1 MQILYQKPLK
11 YFNLILMTSTK
22 LNKLYLILIM
32 VFLIAILNFI
42 SFLSSFVLAQ
52 LPPGG
57 MKFNVDP
64 LLTISIIARE
74 IVLIFLGFFLLNKWF
89 KAEKR
94 FYSDLPFLMALT
106 TFILIVAKAYDLY
119 LYNLFGNYDFE
130 IYIATDPILIWY
142 AKIRWRLI
150 LANTVPMVGLLLSI
164 WMADYDKKYLYL
176 TLIIFISSWTIYIFV
191 VPTFGL
197 IKDIHVF
204 LLLPIILLSII
215 TYLFLYKYKRLP
227 EIHSLIISIAW
238 IAYLISSILRPFLMT
253 IGEPPWGFVWVSEL
267 MDLIIWCI
275 MTLGFV
281 IKPNYLKTK
290 I

>member
-57 MKFNVDP
+57 MEFNVDP

-74 IVLIFLGFFLLNKWF
+74 IVLIFLGFFLLNKWV

-119 LYNLFGNYDFE
+119 LYNLFGDYDFE

-142 AKIRWRLI
+142 AKIRWLVI

-176 TLIIFISSWTIYIFV
+176 TLIIFISSWTIYIVV

-227 EIHSLIISIAW
+227 EIHSLLISIAW

-253 IGEPPWGFVWVSEL
+253 IGEPPWGLVWVSEL

-281 IKPNYLKTK
+281 IKPNYSKTAK
-290 I
+290 

>member
-1 MQILYQKPLK
+1 MQILYQKTLK

-32 VFLIAILNFI
+32 VFIIAILNFI

-52 LPPGG
+52 SPPTG
-57 MKFNVDP
+57 MEFNVDP

-74 IVLIFLGFFLLNKWF
+74 IVLIFLGFFLLNKWL

-119 LYNLFGNYDFE
+119 LYNLFGDYDFE

-142 AKIRWRLI
+142 AKIRWLVI

-176 TLIIFISSWTIYIFV
+176 TLIIFISSWTIYIVV

-227 EIHSLIISIAW
+227 EIHSLLISIAW

-253 IGEPPWGFVWVSEL
+253 IGEPPWGLVWVSEL

-281 IKPNYLKTK
+281 IKPNYSKTAK
-290 I
+290 

>member
-32 VFLIAILNFI
+32 CFIIAILNLFR
-42 SFLSSFVLAQ
+42 FLSSFVLAQ

-57 MKFNVDP
+57 MEFNVDP
-64 LLTISIIARE
+64 LLAISIIARE
-74 IVLIFLGFFLLNKWF
+74 IVLVFLGFFLLNKWL
-89 KAEKR
+89 KSEKH
-94 FYSDLPFLMALT
+94 FFTDLPFLMALT

-119 LYNLFGNYDFE
+119 LFNLFGGYDFE
-130 IYIATDPILIWY
+130 IYIAIDPILIWY
-142 AKIRWRLI
+142 AKIRWLLI

-176 TLIIFISSWTIYIFV
+176 TLIIFISSWTIYIVV

-204 LLLPIILLSII
+204 LLLPIIILSIV

-253 IGEPPWGFVWVSEL
+253 IGEPPWGLVWVSEI

-281 IKPNYLKTK
+281 IKPQYHPSE
-290 I
+290 

>member
-57 MKFNVDP
+57 MEFNVDP

-74 IVLIFLGFFLLNKWF
+74 IVLIFLGFFLLNKWL
-89 KAEKR
+89 KSEKR
-94 FYSDLPFLMALT
+94 FFTDLPFLMALT

-119 LYNLFGNYDFE
+119 LYNLFGDYNFE
-130 IYIATDPILIWY
+130 IFIATDPILIWY
-142 AKIRWRLI
+142 AKIRWLLI

-176 TLIIFISSWTIYIFV
+176 TLIIFISSWTIYIVV

-253 IGEPPWGFVWVSEL
+253 IGEPPWGLVWVSEL

-281 IKPNYLKTK
+281 IKPNYLNTK

>member
-1 MQILYQKPLK
+1 
-11 YFNLILMTSTK
+11 MTSTK
-22 LNKLYLILIM
+22 LNKLYLILII

-57 MKFNVDP
+57 MEFNIDP

-74 IVLIFLGFFLLNKWF
+74 IVLIFLGFFLLKKWL
-89 KAEKR
+89 KSEKR
-94 FYSDLPFLMALT
+94 FFTDLPFLMALT

-119 LYNLFGNYDFE
+119 LYNLFGAYNFE

-142 AKIRWRLI
+142 AKIRWLLI

-176 TLIIFISSWTIYIFV
+176 TLIIFISSWTIYIVV

-197 IKDIHVF
+197 IKDIHIF

-238 IAYLISSILRPFLMT
+238 IAYLVSSILRPFLMT
-253 IGEPPWGFVWVSEL
+253 IGEPPWGLVWVSEL

-281 IKPNYLKTK
+281 IKPNYLNTK

>member
-1 MQILYQKPLK
+1 
-11 YFNLILMTSTK
+11 MTSTK

-32 VFLIAILNFI
+32 CFTIAILNLFR
-42 SFLSSFVLAQ
+42 FLSSFVLAQ

-57 MKFNVDP
+57 MEFNVDP
-64 LLTISIIARE
+64 LLAISIIARE
-74 IVLIFLGFFLLNKWF
+74 IVLVFLGFFLLNKWL
-89 KAEKR
+89 KSEKH
-94 FYSDLPFLMALT
+94 FFTDLPFLMALT

-119 LYNLFGNYDFE
+119 LFNLFGGYDFE
-130 IYIATDPILIWY
+130 IYIAIDPILIWY
-142 AKIRWRLI
+142 AKIRWLLI

-176 TLIIFISSWTIYIFV
+176 TLIIFISSWTIYIVV

-204 LLLPIILLSII
+204 LLLPIIILSIV

-253 IGEPPWGFVWVSEL
+253 IGEPPWGLVWVSEI

-281 IKPNYLKTK
+281 IKPQYHPSE
-290 I
+290 

>member
-32 VFLIAILNFI
+32 VFIIAILNFI
-42 SFLSSFVLAQ
+42 SFLSSFVLAH
-52 LPPGG
+52 LPPTG
-57 MKFNVDP
+57 MEFNVDP

-74 IVLIFLGFFLLNKWF
+74 IVLIFLGFFLLNKWL
-89 KAEKR
+89 KSEKR
-94 FYSDLPFLMALT
+94 FFTDLPFLMALT

-119 LYNLFGNYDFE
+119 LYNLFGDYNFE
-130 IYIATDPILIWY
+130 IYIATDPVLIWY
-142 AKIRWRLI
+142 AKIRWLVI

-176 TLIIFISSWTIYIFV
+176 TLIIFISSWTIYIVV

-253 IGEPPWGFVWVSEL
+253 IGEPPWGLVWVSEL

-281 IKPNYLKTK
+281 IKPNYSKTAK
-290 I
+290 

>member
-32 VFLIAILNFI
+32 VFIIAILNFI

-52 LPPGG
+52 SPPTG
-57 MKFNVDP
+57 MEFNVDP

-74 IVLIFLGFFLLNKWF
+74 IVLIFLGFFLLNKWL
-89 KAEKR
+89 KSEKR
-94 FYSDLPFLMALT
+94 FFTDLPFLMALT

-119 LYNLFGNYDFE
+119 LYNLFGDYNFE

-142 AKIRWRLI
+142 AKIRWLVI

-176 TLIIFISSWTIYIFV
+176 TLIIFISSWTIYIVV

-253 IGEPPWGFVWVSEL
+253 IGEPPWGLVWVSEL

-281 IKPNYLKTK
+281 IKPNYSKTAK
-290 I
+290 